1 MQTISPKAQ
10 ARAAGVLYLIIVAA
24 GLFSEGFVRST
35 LIVSSDAAKTAQKI
49 LAAELLYRL
58 GGAAEFVTISCDI
71 AVAIV
76 LYNLLK
82 PVNQTLALMAAFFR
96 LIFCAVYAPL
106 SLAHFMPLVLLHGGS
121 TLSAFSDT
129 QLQALTM
136 LSFKAHNLGYQI
148 SLVFFGIHCL
158 LIGGLIAWSRF
169 LPRALG
175 VLLAIA
181 GACYVFNSF
190 ANFIVPP
197 LGALLYPYVLLPGF
211 VAELGLALWLTSI
224 GLNSQRWQEQH
235 AAVERGLP
243 SSPPFPGVST

>member
-1 MQTISPKAQ
+1 MGTISPKAQ
-10 ARAAGVLYLIIVAA
+10 ARTAGFLYLIIVAA
-24 GLFSEGFVRST
+24 GLFSEGFVRSSV
-35 LIVSSDAAKTAQKI
+35 IVSDDAAGTAHKI
-49 LAAELLYRL
+49 LSSEFLYRL

-71 AVAIV
+71 AVAIL
-76 LYNLLK
+76 LYNLLR
-82 PVNQTLALMAAFFR
+82 PVNRTLALIAAFFR
-96 LIFCAVYAPL
+96 LICCAVYAPL
-106 SLAHFMPLVLLHGGS
+106 SLMHFMPLVFLHGGPS
-121 TLSAFSDT
+121 LSAFSET

-136 LSFKAHNLGYQI
+136 LSLKAHNLGYLI

-197 LGALLYPYVLLPGF
+197 FGALLFPYILLPGF
-211 VAELGLALWLTSI
+211 VAELCLALWLAII
-224 GLNSQRWQEQH
+224 GLNARSWQAQNT
-235 AAVERGLP
+235 AAQAQP
-243 SSPPFPGVST
+243 T